1 MNGKLLYNS
10 GNKRSRRWIVVATI
24 SFLILWFPGA
34 LKAQPVAVRAYT
46 DKSKV
51 LLGEPFWLTLEV
63 KTLNGVKAAP
73 FKVDSIPHF
82 EFLVRDSSR
91 ILQQGDTTLYQQYF
105 QLTSFDSGRWVIP
118 QFTFRAFV
126 KTNSVLVDV
135 AFTEDF
141 DPRQPYH
148 DVQPLKDV
156 PFKMDAELERWWYF
170 GAALLI
176 LLTLIVYWMTAPRR
190 AKRVISA
197 VSPESAYKRAMQG
210 LHDLQAK
217 KPDEKRFYAQ
227 LIEIFRTYILERT
240 GISSLQQTSNNLVEK
255 IKPLMND
262 EVKYESLSQ
271 VLYLCD
277 FVKFAKYH
285 PDDSEA
291 ASAFEVIEASI
302 NYIEAKLKKTVNKLK

>member
-10 GNKRSRRWIVVATI
+10 GNGRSRGWMVAAMISLCIVW
-24 SFLILWFPGA
+24 LPGVVN
-34 LKAQPVAVRAYT
+34 AQPVGVRAYT

-63 KTLNGVKAAP
+63 KTLNGAKAPA
-73 FKVDSIPHF
+73 FRVDSIPHF

-91 ILQQGDTTLYQQYF
+91 VLQQGDTTLYQQYF

-118 QFTFRAFV
+118 QFTLRAFV

-135 AFTEDF
+135 VFTEDF
-141 DPRQPYH
+141 DPKQPYH
-148 DVQPLKDV
+148 DVQPVKDV
-156 PFKMDAELERWWYF
+156 PFKMDAELERWWYL

-176 LLTLIVYWMTAPRR
+176 LLTLIIYWMTQPRR
-190 AKRVISA
+190 AKPVASS
-197 VSPESAYKRAMQG
+197 VSSVTAYKRAMQS
-210 LHDLQAK
+210 LSDLKAQ

-227 LIEIFRTYILERT
+227 LVEVFRAYILERT
-240 GISSLQQTSNNLVEK
+240 GISSMQQTSNNLVEK
-255 IKPLMND
+255 IKPLMPD
-262 EVKYESLSQ
+262 EVKYDSLSQ

-285 PDDSEA
+285 PEDHEA
-291 ASAFEVIEASI
+291 TSAFEVIEASI
-302 NYIEAKLKKTVNKLK
+302 NYIETEMNKPVARS